1 MVRFK
6 LFLLTI
12 TCITMMFLS
21 LTFDLL
27 VKILS
32 KISKKLTSINKSL
45 EVRYNRT
52 VRVVRRKRTINCDE
66 PLHNH
71 HDGCPACYYDDKRK
85 GRTV

>member
-6 LFLLTI
+6 LLLLTI
-12 TCITMMFLS
+12 ICITMMFLS

-45 EVRYNRT
+45 EIKYNRT
-52 VRVVRRKRTINCDE
+52 VRTLRRGRTI
-66 PLHNH
+66 
-71 HDGCPACYYDDKRK
+71 
-85 GRTV
+85 